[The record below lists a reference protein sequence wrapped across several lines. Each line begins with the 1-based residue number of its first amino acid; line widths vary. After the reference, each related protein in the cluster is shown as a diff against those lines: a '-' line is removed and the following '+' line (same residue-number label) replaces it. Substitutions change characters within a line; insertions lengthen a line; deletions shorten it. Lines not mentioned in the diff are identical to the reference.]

1 MLRTNEQQMYEYN
14 GSTGTGSG
22 NKIWKPDLGADL
34 NSNQLRQFPDNA
46 KYLQVFKNGALMN
59 ASDDYTF
66 TRANVANGYKAELV
80 FTDTVADGNRIK
92 FIVLQAR
99 Y

>member
-1 MLRTNEQQMYEYN
+1 MLRTNEQQAYEYN

-22 NKIWKPDLGADL
+22 NKTWKPALGNDN
-34 NSNQLRQFPDNA
+34 NSNNLKQFPDNA
-46 KYLQVFKNGALMN
+46 KFFLVFKNGALMN

-66 TRANVANGYKAELV
+66 TRANVANGYKASLV
-80 FTDTVADGNRIK
+80 FAAPVGDDDRLI
-92 FIVLQAR
+92 FIVTQAR